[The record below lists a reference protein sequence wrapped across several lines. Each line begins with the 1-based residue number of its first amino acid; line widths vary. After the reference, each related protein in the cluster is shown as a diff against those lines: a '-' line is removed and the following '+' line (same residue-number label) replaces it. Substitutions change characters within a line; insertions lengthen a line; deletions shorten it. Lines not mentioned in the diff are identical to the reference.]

1 MSSHHSQEYFNLH
14 HDQVNAGRARRLQRQ
29 AERLHSFLTMRKQLR
44 LEYNCMLSFGF
55 ICFAYTMLATPFYL
69 RYVLNTLGITPA
81 W

>member
-14 HDQVNAGRARRLQRQ
+14 HDQVNTGKARRLQHQ
-29 AERLHSFLTMRKQLR
+29 AERLRNFLDVRKQLR
-44 LEYNCMLSFGF
+44 MEHSCMLGFGF

-69 RYVLNTLGITPA
+69 MHVLYSLGITPT